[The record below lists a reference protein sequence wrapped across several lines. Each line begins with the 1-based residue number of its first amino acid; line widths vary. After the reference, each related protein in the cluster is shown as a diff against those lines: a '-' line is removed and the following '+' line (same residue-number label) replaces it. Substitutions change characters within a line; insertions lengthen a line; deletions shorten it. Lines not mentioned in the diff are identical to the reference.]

1 MILYD
6 LVFMILT
13 FWIQERFCLV
23 CARFFRRETTPEVIK
38 DVVISESIGSIIS
51 IEENQWTVKE
61 AKNLKKACYFMQQLG
76 RYVARLLGCWL
87 QGW

>member
-51 IEENQWTVKE
+51 KREKQWTVEE
-61 AKNLKKACYFMQQLG
+61 AKKLKKGLLFNA
-76 RYVARLLGCWL
+76 VARVLGC
-87 QGW
+87 